1 MEAIARY
8 RGVRLSRHAAVLG
21 CGVLL
26 VASISTPTSMASTA
40 ETVGGV
46 NPGLR
51 PAKTLVVDDDGREG
65 DQHEKNGDLCGKARF
80 TSIQA
85 AVTKAKTGDV
95 VRVCPGVYTEF
106 VLINKPLTLLGQ
118 VDAVAGFDCFDTTP
132 SQPRDLDPTRYA
144 ILERPQGQ
152 AGNLVTVA
160 TGGVSV
166 AGLVLQGATTPAGA
180 PNPVDAAVHLQSD
193 SAGARVH
200 DNLFRLNSL
209 GIDLGS
215 DGTAATRV
223 DHNCLRGDLP
233 SDSPSRATWGM
244 ASQRQEFIGGLV
256 DHNETF
262 RHTDFAYGVGDL
274 ASTRES
280 VFADNGSRQDGT
292 GFFVTGSSN
301 ISITGNSI
309 VDGATA
315 GVRFQTSLG
324 TSQNALVAGNVI
336 SGFGGGAHTVG
347 LGIAVTGDTTGTVPS
362 VNSLEVANNVL
373 TDNAVGVSIILINP
387 RIQVH
392 DNTAN
397 HNRQYGI
404 RARNG
409 AATAPVFPATF
420 TNNTMLGNGQPP
432 YGGVPNVSDADAFD
446 ANFSNNEWVG
456 TVCEHDIPVG
466 KICGVDVI
474 DP

>member
-1 MEAIARY
+1 MEAIGGHGGR
-8 RGVRLSRHAAVLG
+8 RLSRHAAVLG
-21 CGVLL
+21 CGALL
-26 VASISTPTSMASTA
+26 VASIFTPTSMASTA
-40 ETVGGV
+40 GAVGAAD
-46 NPGLR
+46 PGHR
-51 PAKTLVVDDDGREG
+51 PAKTLVVDDDGQDG
-65 DQHEKNGDLCGKARF
+65 DQDKKNGDLCGNARF

-85 AVTKAKTGDV
+85 AVTKARSGDV

-118 VDAVAGFDCFDTTP
+118 VDAVASVDCFDTTP
-132 SQPRDLDPTRYA
+132 SQARDLDPTRYV
-144 ILERPQGQ
+144 ILERPQNQ

-160 TGGVSV
+160 AGGVSV

-180 PNPVDAAVHLQSD
+180 PNPVDAALDLKSD

-215 DGTAATRV
+215 DGSAATRV

-244 ASQRQEFIGGLV
+244 ASQRQDFVRGLV

-274 ASTRES
+274 ASTRDA
-280 VFADNGSRQDGT
+280 VFADNVSRQDGT

-315 GVRFQTSLG
+315 GVRFQASLG

-347 LGIAVTGDTTGTVPS
+347 LGIAVAGDVTGTIPS
-362 VNSLEVANNVL
+362 VNGVEVADNVL
-373 TDNAVGVSIILINP
+373 TDNAVGVSVILINP
-387 RIQVH
+387 QIQVH

-409 AATAPVFPATF
+409 AATAPVFTATF
-420 TNNTMLGNGQPP
+420 TDNTMLGNGQPP
-432 YGGVPNVSDADAFD
+432 FGGIPNISDADAFD

-466 KICGVDVI
+466 KICGVSGGG
-474 DP
+474 